1 MYSVYQ
7 LRVPDVRSFGRV
19 VELNLELV
27 DDRFVAA
34 QSVHHLALQVVGR
47 PRVALSTSARRRVLL
62 LLDVQPSRLNI
73 STSLLLLLLL
83 VQLMMRVCC
92 AACVQRTRRARRRA
106 SR

>member
-1 MYSVYQ
+1 
-7 LRVPDVRSFGRV
+7 VRSFGRV

>member
-1 MYSVYQ
+1 M
-7 LRVPDVRSFGRV
+7 RSFGRV
-19 VELNLELV
+19 VELNLQLV

-83 VQLMMRVCC
+83 LVVVM
-92 AACVQRTRRARRRA
+92 AARYQTEPAPSQRTRSPSRLQKLERA
-106 SR
+106 